1 MTHRAIDE
9 RDEKR
14 GYHDILAAD
23 EVHRSFWR
31 QVATSAGGLLGLMG
45 IGLVVL
51 VVVLWKAR

>member
-1 MTHRAIDE
+1 MTQAI
-9 RDEKR
+9 RRGKR

-31 QVATSAGGLLGLMG
+31 QVVTSAGGVLALMAIG
-45 IGLVVL
+45 IVVL